1 MLGEKTKAN
10 WIEQDNPLI
19 TDFFEKLYAYIFK
32 HYKMSL
38 FNRYNE
44 TSKRGC
50 NSNWLTFS
58 DKGIGLTGKGIS
70 IIVKFNQQETGIE
83 FSGMGD
89 KVDYIRN
96 KFKCGLDPMFADGA
110 CLEKRG
116 KSASLFYKLKPID
129 VEKPF
134 EDQEENINDAL
145 LKTQKLLFCM
155 WKLRD
160 DFGIKSSPF

>member
-10 WIEQDNPLI
+10 WIEQDNPFI

-32 HYKMSL
+32 HYKTSL

-44 TSKRGC
+44 TSKRGN

-58 DKGIGLTGKGIS
+58 DKNIGLTGKGIS
-70 IIVKFNQQETGIE
+70 IILKFNQQETGIE
-83 FSGMGD
+83 FSKMGD
-89 KVDYIRN
+89 KVDYI
-96 KFKCGLDPMFADGA
+96 KDKLISVLDPMFADGA
-110 CLEKRG
+110 CLEKRS
-116 KSASLFYKLKPID
+116 KSASLLYKLKPID

-145 LKTQKLLFCM
+145 LKTQKLLFCL

-160 DFGIKSSPF
+160 EYKITKSPF

>member
-44 TSKRGC
+44 TSKRGN

-83 FSGMGD
+83 FSGMCD

-96 KFKCGLDPMFADGA
+96 KFKSVLDPMFDDGA
-110 CLEKRG
+110 YLEKRG
-116 KSASLFYKLKPID
+116 KSVSLFYKLKPID

-134 EDQEENINDAL
+134 ENQETNIEDAL
-145 LKTQKLLFCM
+145 KKTEKLLFCL
-155 WKLRD
+155 WKIRD
-160 DFGIKSSPF
+160 QFGITKSPF